1 MKKQLIKEILDID
14 KLLKKE
20 IKIKEKSN
28 NELQNLINEEN
39 NIEDKIKQL
48 KLSNN
53 KLNSLQNI
61 SLVNK
66 LYSISI
72 KKNKE
77 TTFIQNNLLL
87 YKKQNEEKEL
97 ELEKKYKILIEKSTK
112 NEQII
117 NKKKEELEELYKNFR
132 RLSSNTDE
140 QEKIIISPETMSIHL
155 ESKCQMEIDFLNNIK
170 KFIKMTKIKNDKI
183 LKEIDSHIKILTS
196 SNQKKESSSELSTGI
211 KNSSHLE
218 NKDYI
223 LQKLEFINNLN
234 AKTNIENNENK
245 SDSSISMEM
254 ETNLNLDELPSD
266 ESLRFIDKVFDIK
279 SNVKPIKIE
288 LKTSMYPPNA
298 TIPKE
303 QTKKV
308 EPIKIEKP
316 VDYKSKENDIINK
329 IDIIKKEIEDKKN
342 KIEEIKNK
350 KTKIDEKNKNSIT
363 TLNQIF
369 IKIKIIKSQID
380 IIKDQIEDFS
390 NNKKN
395 GKYYRIFS
403 INNIINNRNYCSNN
417 NNEDNNFLYD
427 MDTLRK

>member
-1 MKKQLIKEILDID
+1 
-14 KLLKKE
+14 
-20 IKIKEKSN
+20 
-28 NELQNLINEEN
+28 
-39 NIEDKIKQL
+39 
-48 KLSNN
+48 
-53 KLNSLQNI
+53 
-61 SLVNK
+61 
-66 LYSISI
+66 
-72 KKNKE
+72 
-77 TTFIQNNLLL
+77 
-87 YKKQNEEKEL
+87 
-97 ELEKKYKILIEKSTK
+97 
-112 NEQII
+112 
-117 NKKKEELEELYKNFR
+117 
-132 RLSSNTDE
+132 
-140 QEKIIISPETMSIHL
+140 MSIHL
-155 ESKCQMEIDFLNNIK
+155 ESNCQMEIDFLNNIK

-196 SNQKKESSSELSTGI
+196 SNQKKESSSELSTWI

-245 SDSSISMEM
+245 SDSSISMEF

-329 IDIIKKEIEDKKN
+329 IDIIKKELEDKK
-342 KIEEIKNK
+342 IK
-350 KTKIDEKNKNSIT
+350 
-363 TLNQIF
+363 
-369 IKIKIIKSQID
+369 
-380 IIKDQIEDFS
+380 
-390 NNKKN
+390 
-395 GKYYRIFS
+395 
-403 INNIINNRNYCSNN
+403 
-417 NNEDNNFLYD
+417 
-427 MDTLRK
+427 

>member
-1 MKKQLIKEILDID
+1 M
-14 KLLKKE
+14 
-20 IKIKEKSN
+20 
-28 NELQNLINEEN
+28 
-39 NIEDKIKQL
+39 
-48 KLSNN
+48 
-53 KLNSLQNI
+53 
-61 SLVNK
+61 
-66 LYSISI
+66 
-72 KKNKE
+72 
-77 TTFIQNNLLL
+77 
-87 YKKQNEEKEL
+87 
-97 ELEKKYKILIEKSTK
+97 
-112 NEQII
+112 
-117 NKKKEELEELYKNFR
+117 
-132 RLSSNTDE
+132 
-140 QEKIIISPETMSIHL
+140 
-155 ESKCQMEIDFLNNIK
+155 
-170 KFIKMTKIKNDKI
+170 
-183 LKEIDSHIKILTS
+183 
-196 SNQKKESSSELSTGI
+196 
-211 KNSSHLE
+211 E

-245 SDSSISMEM
+245 SDSSISMEF

-350 KTKIDEKNKNSIT
+350 KTKIDEKNKTSIT
-363 TLNQIF
+363 TLNQIL

-403 INNIINNRNYCSNN
+403 INNIINNRIYGSNN

>member
-1 MKKQLIKEILDID
+1 M
-14 KLLKKE
+14 
-20 IKIKEKSN
+20 
-28 NELQNLINEEN
+28 
-39 NIEDKIKQL
+39 
-48 KLSNN
+48 
-53 KLNSLQNI
+53 
-61 SLVNK
+61 
-66 LYSISI
+66 
-72 KKNKE
+72 
-77 TTFIQNNLLL
+77 
-87 YKKQNEEKEL
+87 
-97 ELEKKYKILIEKSTK
+97 
-112 NEQII
+112 
-117 NKKKEELEELYKNFR
+117 
-132 RLSSNTDE
+132 
-140 QEKIIISPETMSIHL
+140 
-155 ESKCQMEIDFLNNIK
+155 
-170 KFIKMTKIKNDKI
+170 
-183 LKEIDSHIKILTS
+183 
-196 SNQKKESSSELSTGI
+196 
-211 KNSSHLE
+211 E

-363 TLNQIF
+363 TLNQIL

-395 GKYYRIFS
+395 GKYYRIFP

>member
-1 MKKQLIKEILDID
+1 M
-14 KLLKKE
+14 
-20 IKIKEKSN
+20 
-28 NELQNLINEEN
+28 
-39 NIEDKIKQL
+39 
-48 KLSNN
+48 
-53 KLNSLQNI
+53 
-61 SLVNK
+61 
-66 LYSISI
+66 
-72 KKNKE
+72 
-77 TTFIQNNLLL
+77 
-87 YKKQNEEKEL
+87 
-97 ELEKKYKILIEKSTK
+97 
-112 NEQII
+112 
-117 NKKKEELEELYKNFR
+117 
-132 RLSSNTDE
+132 
-140 QEKIIISPETMSIHL
+140 
-155 ESKCQMEIDFLNNIK
+155 
-170 KFIKMTKIKNDKI
+170 
-183 LKEIDSHIKILTS
+183 
-196 SNQKKESSSELSTGI
+196 
-211 KNSSHLE
+211 E

-245 SDSSISMEM
+245 SDSSISMEF

-363 TLNQIF
+363 TLNQIL

-403 INNIINNRNYCSNN
+403 INNIINNRNYGSNN

>member
-1 MKKQLIKEILDID
+1 M
-14 KLLKKE
+14 
-20 IKIKEKSN
+20 
-28 NELQNLINEEN
+28 
-39 NIEDKIKQL
+39 
-48 KLSNN
+48 
-53 KLNSLQNI
+53 
-61 SLVNK
+61 
-66 LYSISI
+66 
-72 KKNKE
+72 
-77 TTFIQNNLLL
+77 
-87 YKKQNEEKEL
+87 
-97 ELEKKYKILIEKSTK
+97 
-112 NEQII
+112 
-117 NKKKEELEELYKNFR
+117 
-132 RLSSNTDE
+132 
-140 QEKIIISPETMSIHL
+140 
-155 ESKCQMEIDFLNNIK
+155 
-170 KFIKMTKIKNDKI
+170 
-183 LKEIDSHIKILTS
+183 
-196 SNQKKESSSELSTGI
+196 
-211 KNSSHLE
+211 E

-245 SDSSISMEM
+245 SDSSISMEF

-363 TLNQIF
+363 TLNQIL

-395 GKYYRIFS
+395 GKYYRIFP

>member
-1 MKKQLIKEILDID
+1 M
-14 KLLKKE
+14 
-20 IKIKEKSN
+20 
-28 NELQNLINEEN
+28 
-39 NIEDKIKQL
+39 
-48 KLSNN
+48 
-53 KLNSLQNI
+53 
-61 SLVNK
+61 
-66 LYSISI
+66 
-72 KKNKE
+72 
-77 TTFIQNNLLL
+77 
-87 YKKQNEEKEL
+87 
-97 ELEKKYKILIEKSTK
+97 
-112 NEQII
+112 
-117 NKKKEELEELYKNFR
+117 
-132 RLSSNTDE
+132 
-140 QEKIIISPETMSIHL
+140 
-155 ESKCQMEIDFLNNIK
+155 
-170 KFIKMTKIKNDKI
+170 
-183 LKEIDSHIKILTS
+183 
-196 SNQKKESSSELSTGI
+196 
-211 KNSSHLE
+211 E

-245 SDSSISMEM
+245 SDSSISMEF

-363 TLNQIF
+363 TLNQIL

-403 INNIINNRNYCSNN
+403 INNIINNRNYGSNN
-417 NNEDNNFLYD
+417 NNEDNYFLYD